1 MVQSHVRGHFQKA
14 TRSRVLRNEGCGIIR
29 GMGQS
34 QITGFLRV
42 DERVSTGGQPSE
54 SQLEE
59 LAADGC
65 KVVINLG
72 LQDPRYSLKDEAASV
87 ARAGMLYL
95 HIPVQFDG
103 PTSHDYQRFCDAMAA
118 HQDKRIFV
126 HCAANYRVSSFM
138 ALYGEAK
145 LGWTRA
151 AADAWAMKLWEPN
164 ETWRTFLVERRQEL
178 FPGE

>member
-1 MVQSHVRGHFQKA
+1 MCEA
-14 TRSRVLRNEGCGIIR
+14 TSRKQRPLECCRNEGCGIIP

-54 SQLEE
+54 SQLEA

-65 KVVINLG
+65 EVVINLG
-72 LQDPRYSLKDEAASV
+72 LQDPRYCLKDEAASV

-126 HCAANYRVSSFM
+126 HCAANYRVSSFV

-151 AADAWAMKLWEPN
+151 AAEAWAMKLWEPN